1 MRVKREALK
10 EQSHLSNQRAVLDH
24 GGLSLRGQTLS
35 AVDGSL
41 VGRQCHT
48 NEASFQRQESI
59 RKGFSIDGK
68 PCWLPESVGDRQC
81 RTPKG
86 IKGHTFTVKAR
97 STAIRQGST
106 KEEQAIW
113 RGIMRCRLG
122 EQHGLVAS
130 VLRPV
135 TSETKASSAE

>member
-1 MRVKREALK
+1 MSLCRFR
-10 EQSHLSNQRAVLDH
+10 HLSNQRAVLDH

-35 AVDGSL
+35 AVGGSL

-48 NEASFQRQESI
+48 YEASFQRQESI
-59 RKGFSIDGK
+59 RERFSIDGK

-106 KEEQAIW
+106 KEEQAI
-113 RGIMRCRLG
+113 G
-122 EQHGLVAS
+122 EASCDAAWESSDGLVAS